1 MFNEEFE
8 FDEVTSFLTSIA
20 NFSKVRKQR
29 EINDEEERAA
39 VRKAYYKQRKFEER
53 PPYAE
58 SILFILFTKKK
69 SKTLKILLSKI
80 ESSRF

>member
-20 NFSKVRKQR
+20 NFSKVRMQR
-29 EINDEEERAA
+29 EINDEEGRAA

-53 PPYAE
+53 PPYAT
-58 SILFILFTKKK
+58 SCWGRMLANPRTKDP
-69 SKTLKILLSKI
+69 SDAIST
-80 ESSRF
+80 